1 VVEKIE
7 SKASADIGVTIQSSM
22 VVSIAGV
29 GEGVVVRFSTER
41 EREEDGITVSPNTF
55 PKRFHPMQMA
65 FWN

>member
-1 VVEKIE
+1 
-7 SKASADIGVTIQSSM
+7 M